1 MSMESY
7 QEMMNDLHDMAF
19 CGGANN
25 STSTTSGIFDRVV
38 RDNDFQTRA
47 LALVRK
53 SIFRLKVDKLPLTLK
68 LSYRQF
74 RELSRDASNAERR
87 RHFSV
92 RIRVERFSEFGITN
106 LDASFVQ
113 INVNKIYDIESQN
126 SHLLWILSE
135 ISVILARGDWD
146 DCFFWNEE
154 EHQKY
159 LQLLQEAESLV

>member
-1 MSMESY
+1 MSIESF
-7 QEMMNDLHDMAF
+7 QEMMNDVHDMAF
-19 CGGANN
+19 GGGANN
-25 STSTTSGIFDRVV
+25 STTTRSMFDNIVH
-38 RDNDFQTRA
+38 DSDFQTRA

-53 SIFRLKVDKLPLTLK
+53 SIFRLKVDKLPIFLK

-74 RELSRDASNAERR
+74 LEISRDASNAERR

-92 RIRVERFSEFGITN
+92 RIYADNFSKFGIASD
-106 LDASFVQ
+106 LDAKYVQ
-113 INVNKIYDIESQN
+113 INVNKIYDVESQN